1 MRTFA
6 AVILAI
12 FLSWAAVSA
21 SPAQMNIVNGAS
33 FDAAQPIAAGS
44 FTTVFGQNLCAQTA
58 AGDWVAPGR
67 LPLTLGG
74 CSVTVN
80 GAAAMM
86 QYVSP
91 GQINFIMPAAVGS
104 GQATVMVNNGS
115 QTMTGTAMTSSAGPG
130 MFALNGMGMG
140 EGALLNAMM
149 GRGGPFSTSTNGQPT
164 YLSIYV
170 TGLDP
175 AGKPVV
181 TIGGITVDV
190 MWFGDAPGY
199 AGLQQINVMLPAGMA
214 GAGRAPITVTSNGQV
229 SNVTFMHILPTAAM
243 MQGMPGWGPGSTMGE
258 NMARGH
264 EIGSMA
270 FNPANGTALVVD
282 ENDDVVRV
290 ISLASNST
298 TTTITLPSGSQ
309 AHSIAVNVAGTM
321 AAVGLSAKG
330 SVALIDLSKNNA
342 ISLVATGNYPSRLAF
357 AGSNLLVTNAGSGTV
372 SVIDTATKT
381 VAQTVTVGLGASG
394 IAASGSTAVVANMQ
408 AGSISIINLSSYA
421 VSTVNLPLGTRP
433 HEVALS
439 AANKAVI
446 TTPMSNGFLILDLS
460 TKAFTQVATSTWNGM
475 GPGAVALNGNT
486 AYIANQMTASVTVA
500 DLSSAAVVKTFPVD
514 PGPMALAV
522 NPAKN
527 QLLVLSEGTGTL
539 DVVDLA
545 SFAIVTRINAG
556 DTERSGQITM
566 PLISAIAPSSASAG
580 STVSVTIS
588 GTGFQGIQGVE
599 FILPGG
605 GMGSG
610 GMGGGSMGNGAGQAD
625 SNIKVTNVQ
634 SNTAGTQITATV
646 QILAGAATGARQV
659 RLQTSYGTM
668 MGAMTNALFNVT
680 KP

>member
-1 MRTFA
+1 M
-6 AVILAI
+6 
-12 FLSWAAVSA
+12 S
-21 SPAQMNIVNGAS
+21 IVNGAS
-33 FDAAQPIAAGS
+33 FDAAQPLAPGS
-44 FTTVFGQNLCAQTA
+44 FTTVFGQNLCAQTM

-67 LPLTLGG
+67 LPMTLGG
-74 CSVTVN
+74 CSITVN

-104 GQATVMVNNGS
+104 GQANVMVSNGS
-115 QTMTGTAMTSSAGPG
+115 QTMTGTAMMGSAGPG

-149 GRGGPFSTSTNGQPT
+149 GQGGSFSTSTNGQPT

-175 AGKPVV
+175 ASKPVI

-243 MQGMPGWGPGSTMGE
+243 MQGMPGWGQGSTMGE

-264 EIGSMA
+264 EISSMA
-270 FNPANGTALVVD
+270 LNAANGTVLISD

-290 ISLASNST
+290 ISLTSNST
-298 TTTITLPSGSQ
+298 TATITLPSGSQ
-309 AHSIAVNVAGTM
+309 AHSIAVNAAGTM

-330 SVALIDLSKNNA
+330 SIALIDLSKGNA
-342 ISLVATGNYPSRLAF
+342 ISLVATGNYPSRMAF
-357 AGSNLLVTNAGSGTV
+357 AGSNLLVTNSGSGTV
-372 SVIDTATKT
+372 SVIDTASKT

-394 IAASGSTAVVANMQ
+394 IAASGATAVVANMQ
-408 AGSISIINLSSYA
+408 AGSISIINLSNYS

-433 HEVALS
+433 HEVAIS
-439 AANKAVI
+439 ANKAVI
-446 TTPMSNGFLILDLS
+446 TTPMSNGFLILDLA

-500 DLSSAAVVKTFPVD
+500 DLASAAVVKTFPVD

-522 NPAKN
+522 NTAKN

-545 SFAIVTRINAG
+545 SYAIVTRINAG

-566 PLISAIAPSSASAG
+566 PLISAIVPASASAG
-580 STVSVTIS
+580 STVNVTIT
-588 GTGFQGIQGVE
+588 GTGFQGIQGLE

-634 SNTAGTQITATV
+634 SNAAGTQITATV

-668 MGAMTNALFNVT
+668 MGAMANALFNVT